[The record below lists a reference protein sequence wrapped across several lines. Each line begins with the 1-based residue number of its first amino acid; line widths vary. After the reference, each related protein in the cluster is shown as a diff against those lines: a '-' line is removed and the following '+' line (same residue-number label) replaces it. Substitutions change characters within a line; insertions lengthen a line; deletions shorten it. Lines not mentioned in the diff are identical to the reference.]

1 MINQYSE
8 YESDTPHSDR
18 ARDGY
23 WPAPHLER
31 LLANR
36 MGNLDGTAH
45 RGGVGIGLDLDQAM
59 TQPTKGV
66 FGQTCEEVCFEENIG
81 ETEFLECVFNKNGRE
96 CMALRPPTKA
106 THPSFNLSW

>member
-8 YESDTPHSDR
+8 YESDTRHSDR

-36 MGNLDGTAH
+36 MGNFDGTAH
-45 RGGVGIGLDLDQAM
+45 RGGVGIGIDLDQAM